1 MTVTIPKKYS
11 FEEYRSHPENRDIKC
26 EFVNG
31 DLVEMPPA
39 SGLHADILDFLQDI
53 FKQEIQKTHRDWFV
67 RPGTIGVR
75 TGVQKSRIPDLV
87 IITNAQRQALRNL
100 PSAILEEP
108 PRLVVEIV
116 SPGNPEEDYRYK
128 RSEYA
133 ALQIPEYW
141 IVDAIASKITVLEWV
156 EGLYEPRE
164 FQGSE
169 KLESP
174 TFEGLD
180 LTSDRIFSQ

>member
-1 MTVTIPKKYS
+1 MLYS
-11 FEEYRSHPENRDIKC
+11 FQEYRSNPENRDIKC

-31 DLVEMPPA
+31 ELVEMPPE
-39 SGLHADILDFLQDI
+39 SGLNADIIDFLQDI
-53 FKQEIQKTHRDWFV
+53 FKQEIQKTNRDWFV
-67 RPGTIGVR
+67 RPGTVGVR

-87 IITNAQRQALRNL
+87 IITKSQRQTLRNL

-108 PRLVVEIV
+108 PLLVVEIV
-116 SPGNPEEDYRYK
+116 SPGNPEDDYRYK

-141 IVDAIASKITVLEWV
+141 IVDPTESKITVLEWLD
-156 EGLYEPRE
+156 GLYETQE
-164 FQGSE
+164 FKESK

-180 LTSDRIFSQ
+180 LTIDLVFSL